1 MNKTPLKAAER
12 KMIIQQI
19 IEKGFARKMED
30 ELIKVR
36 NEKKKVHYDL
46 ASKKNTKPPEVTK
59 SKRSVIFSQI
69 ESTPVCKAP
78 TLRNLEG
85 K

>member
-1 MNKTPLKAAER
+1 
-12 KMIIQQI
+12 MIIKHI

-30 ELIKVR
+30 SLIKVR

-46 ASKKNTKPPEVTK
+46 VSKKNSRPSEPLKT
-59 SKRSVIFSQI
+59 KRSVVFSQV
-69 ESTPVCKAP
+69 ESAPVCKVQ
-78 TLRNLEG
+78 TLRNLDR

>member
-1 MNKTPLKAAER
+1 
-12 KMIIQQI
+12 MIIQHI

-36 NEKKKVHYDL
+36 NEKKKVHLDL
-46 ASKKNTKPPEVTK
+46 ESKKNTRLIQAMK
-59 SKRSVIFSQI
+59 SKRSVIFSQV
-69 ESTPVCKAP
+69 ESAPVCKTK
-78 TLRNLEG
+78 TLRNSEA